1 MKCTVY
7 TVQIVVYCVHSTH
20 HYFNLPLFM
29 VDREI
34 IFYFVIY
41 YLITYILF
49 VNLQSTFV
57 PKAILNAI
65 KNLTSELLT
74 INAIFGM
81 KIKFVHICI
90 PNWTRN
96 PLKILCSELQSKYIP
111 APFLAFCIT
120 S

>member
-20 HYFNLPLFM
+20 NYFNLPLFM

-57 PKAILNAI
+57 PKAVGNR
-65 KNLTSELLT
+65 
-74 INAIFGM
+74 
-81 KIKFVHICI
+81 
-90 PNWTRN
+90 PN
-96 PLKILCSELQSKYIP
+96 
-111 APFLAFCIT
+111 
-120 S
+120 

>member
-49 VNLQSTFV
+49 
-57 PKAILNAI
+57 ILNAI